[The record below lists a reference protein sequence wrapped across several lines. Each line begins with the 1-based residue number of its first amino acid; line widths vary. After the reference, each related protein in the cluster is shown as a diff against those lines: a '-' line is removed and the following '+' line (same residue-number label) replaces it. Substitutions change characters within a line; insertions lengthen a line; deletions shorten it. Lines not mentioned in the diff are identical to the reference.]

1 MTNRK
6 ELFRLGQPSPTATD
20 SAARQ
25 TAISLPNGDPSSA
38 ITDGGRTESRV
49 NYKTHGLIVAGA
61 CQGALAALKPSLVS
75 IIETIKKHL
84 ISDQKKQEQYKQ
96 GIREQIVEKE
106 AELKSK
112 DALIQI
118 YQDKIA
124 QLRQTISDIK
134 DKIAHVKA
142 HPEDYDA
149 DRINKVYVWIG
160 GILLTFLTIYLF
172 IFYSSASYSAFFK
185 SFTHDDDKV
194 SQAIFDAQALS
205 AAWEMGATALFFI
218 LLIPFVFL
226 GLGFL
231 IHRFQERGERL
242 GILKSITIIAI
253 TFVFDA
259 FLAYDITEKIYEIK
273 RGGSFEELPPYSI
286 PMALE
291 NINFWVIIF
300 AGFLVYLI
308 WGFVFDFTINAYQ
321 SLDKWQLE
329 IQRLKEQVENTEVSI
344 RNEQEGIHTHNVEKA
359 TINQD
364 IAGLKVKLGQ
374 VYIDKIVLANELSN
388 FFDGWLVFVANH
400 SPREID
406 SHKQVYEEVKKEEG
420 IA

>member
-1 MTNRK
+1 MTNLK
-6 ELFRLGQPSPTATD
+6 QLFRLGQPSLMATD

-25 TAISLPNGDPSSA
+25 TTTALPNGDTSSA
-38 ITDGGRTESRV
+38 VTDGERTEPRV
-49 NYKTHGLIVAGA
+49 DYKTHGLIVAGA
-61 CQGALAALKPSLVS
+61 CKGALAALKPSLVS
-75 IIETIKKHL
+75 IIESIKKHL

-96 GIREQIVEKE
+96 GIREKIAEKE

-118 YQDKIA
+118 CQDKIA

-205 AAWEMGATALFFI
+205 AAWERGALGLFFI

-231 IHRFQERGERL
+231 IHRFQERGGSL
-242 GILKSITIIAI
+242 GVIKSIAIIAI

-329 IQRLKEQVENTEVSI
+329 IQRLKEQVDNTEASI
-344 RNEQEGIHTHNVEKA
+344 QNEQEGIHTLNAEKA
-359 TINQD
+359 TINQG
-364 IAGLKVKLGQ
+364 IEELKVKLEQ
-374 VYIDKIVLANELSN
+374 VYIDRIILANELSN

-400 SPREID
+400 SPLEID
-406 SHKQVYEEVKKEEG
+406 SHKLVYEEVKKEQG